1 MNGKKKAGRTLKEIR
16 DKYALEQ
23 NMRDEE
29 TPEAVAESASS
40 GKEKSSLPVI
50 AIVGRPNVGKSSLFN
65 AILKKRLAIV
75 HFDSGVTRDRVSST
89 GVWEGKR
96 FTLIDTGGLGMFSG
110 EKKKLDFW
118 DSSIEAQ
125 VETAVESADTVF
137 FVTDVT
143 AGLTELDKSI
153 ASRLRSAGKEVIVV
167 VNKADNP
174 GTVQSASEF
183 ASLGFPRLFPVSSLH
198 RSGLDPLMAEA
209 LKNVK
214 AGGEDESD
222 EAEPLRIA
230 VLGRPNVGK
239 SSLVNKMLG
248 EKRVIVSDVAGTTR
262 DAVDVDFTLDCA
274 GEKVPAV
281 LVDTA
286 GLRKRSK
293 ISEAVEHYS
302 IMRAEQAL
310 ESCDIVLF
318 LIEAPTGGSTSQDK
332 TIAGMITESGKGCII
347 VANKFDLCKGKDPK
361 TFQKELH
368 ETFPRM
374 KYAPL
379 LLLSAKNG
387 YNLEELYSLI
397 ADLRA
402 TMSMKVTTSM
412 LNRVL
417 SDAQAKNAPPLVG
430 GHAFKIYYGTM
441 LGNTPPTFSLFVNNP
456 SFLSE
461 NYRLYIE
468 NSMRNAFEFKGFPIR
483 VLLKARRRESL
494 SDLLARGDRKEASE
508 KKKKPSSSP
517 SGKGKKG
524 SPSAGKRPMAK
535 KGTRPGHRPSEGPI
549 RSGKGRAIAA
559 GRRIH
564 RAKRK

>member
-1 MNGKKKAGRTLKEIR
+1 MTEKKSGKRTLQEIQ
-16 DKYALEQ
+16 DQNIIEQ
-23 NMRDEE
+23 NMREQEIAENGRTVSFEE
-29 TPEAVAESASS
+29 DRPL
-40 GKEKSSLPVI
+40 LPVI

-65 AILKKRLAIV
+65 AILRKRLAIV
-75 HFDSGVTRDRVSST
+75 HFDSGVTRDRVVST
-89 GVWEGKR
+89 GVRDGRR
-96 FTLIDTGGLGMFSG
+96 FNLIDTGGLGMFSG
-110 EKKKLDFW
+110 EKKKVDFW

-137 FVTDVT
+137 FVVDVT

-153 ASRLRSAGKEVIVV
+153 AARLRSSGKKIIVV
-167 VNKADNP
+167 VNKADNMS
-174 GTVQSASEF
+174 TAECAAEF
-183 ASLGFPRLFPVSSLH
+183 STLGFKKLFAVSCLH
-198 RSGLDPLMAEA
+198 RSGIDALMSEA
-209 LKNVK
+209 LKGVQANADDFANEV
-214 AGGEDESD
+214 
-222 EAEPLRIA
+222 EPLRIA

-239 SSLVNKMLG
+239 SSLVNRMLG

-262 DAVDVDFTLDCA
+262 DAVDVDFTLDCK

-318 LIEAPTGGSTSQDK
+318 LIEAPNGGSTSQDK
-332 TIAGMITESGKGCII
+332 TIARMITESGKGCII
-347 VANKFDLCKGKDPK
+347 VANKIDLCQGKKPAD
-361 TFQKELH
+361 FQKELH

-379 LLLSAKNG
+379 LLVSAKNG
-387 YNLEELYSLI
+387 YNLDELYALI

-412 LNRVL
+412 LNRVIT
-417 SDAQAKNAPPLVG
+417 DAQEKNAPPLVG
-430 GHAFKIYYGTM
+430 GHSFKIYYGTM

-456 SFLSE
+456 KYLTE

-468 NSMRNAFEFKGFPIR
+468 NYMRNAFEFKGFPLQ
-483 VLLKARRRESL
+483 VLMKARRREAL
-494 SDLLARGDRKEASE
+494 SDLLARGPGKEGEEKE
-508 KKKKPSSSP
+508 KKSA
-517 SGKGKKG
+517 SGKTKKVSPFIKKG
-524 SPSAGKRPMAK
+524 VAGKGRRA
-535 KGTRPGHRPSEGPI
+535 GHKPSEGPV
-549 RSGKGRAIAA
+549 RSGKGRALAA
-559 GRRIH
+559 GRRTH